1 MQATLRQTERQLIR
15 LQVGFIVLLHG
26 WNQLELYS
34 NPHHRGRLSWKKLE
48 LMRESSRCGTATAAA
63 ASACPTSL
71 PPLLLTLSRQLEAE
85 VDSLRAQV
93 RCDPPP
99 NALPFRLFAG
109 SRSHLVFEQLRELKR
124 ERAQLLSVRGGE
136 AGEAGVQGGRGAG
149 VLHARNQGVDGDMSL
164 QDMFTGLQRSVL
176 LLLLLPPPPPSSPSL
191 LFTG

>member
-1 MQATLRQTERQLIR
+1 MTNLCVFCAGKMQATLRQTERQLIR
-15 LQVGFIVLLHG
+15 LQVGFMVLLHG

-93 RCDPPP
+93 RCDPSSKRTAISPVCRFSKSP
-99 NALPFRLFAG
+99 RL
-109 SRSHLVFEQLRELKR
+109 
-124 ERAQLLSVRGGE
+124 
-136 AGEAGVQGGRGAG
+136 
-149 VLHARNQGVDGDMSL
+149 
-164 QDMFTGLQRSVL
+164 
-176 LLLLLPPPPPSSPSL
+176 
-191 LFTG
+191 